1 MTMLRERRALRVGP
15 VSTIVRPAGVLVVAV
30 LALVLV
36 VVICVNLGRGD
47 YTLSLGQVLDI
58 LRGGGKRA
66 QRVIVIDVR
75 LPRVA
80 VGALVGAALGIA
92 GALTQSTLRNPLAGP
107 DLLGITA
114 GASCGAIGVIT
125 LGGLSGIAYDI
136 GVPLA
141 ALVGGLGTAAA
152 IYALSWR
159 RGFDGFRLVL
169 IGIGINAMLMA
180 MIGWLLV
187 YAKIDDVIRAQLW
200 LNGTVNTAA
209 RSQIPPLAIGFVVA
223 GGFAL
228 MSVST
233 LAVLRLGDDKARSLG
248 LQLQSQQA
256 FLLLAAV
263 VLASLATAV
272 TGPIGFVAL
281 AAPQIARRLQRC
293 PGEPIIA
300 SALVGAIL
308 VVGSDIIARTV
319 LPMTLPVGI
328 VTSAMGGIFLLYLL
342 VVSNRKVTI

>member
-1 MTMLRERRALRVGP
+1 MLLRKPRALRIGP
-15 VSTIVRPAGVLVVAV
+15 VSAVVRPTAILVVGGLAVALAV
-30 LALVLV
+30 L
-36 VVICVNLGRGD
+36 ICVNLGRGD
-47 YTLSLGQVLDI
+47 YSLSVGQVLDI
-58 LRGGGKRA
+58 LRGGGRRA
-66 QRVIVIDVR
+66 ERVIVIDVR
-75 LPRVA
+75 LPRVV
-80 VGALVGAALGIA
+80 VGALVGAALGVA

-114 GASCGAIGVIT
+114 GAACGAIGVIT
-125 LGGLSGIAYDI
+125 IGGLSGAAYNI

-141 ALVGGLGTAAA
+141 ALAGGLATAAV
-152 IYALSWR
+152 IYGLAWR

-200 LNGTVNTAA
+200 LNGTVNAA
-209 RSQIPPLAIGFVVA
+209 DWSQVPPLAIGFAVA

-228 MSVST
+228 ISVST
-233 LAVLRLGDDKARSLG
+233 LSILRLGDDKARSLG
-248 LQLQSQQA
+248 IRLQAQQGA
-256 FLLLAAV
+256 LLLAAV

-281 AAPQIARRLQRC
+281 AAPQIARRLQRF
-293 PGEPIIA
+293 PGEPIVA

-308 VVGSDIIARTV
+308 VVASDIIARTV
-319 LPMTLPVGI
+319 LPFTLPVGI
-328 VTSAMGGIFLLYLL
+328 VTSALGGVFLLYLL
-342 VVSNRKVTI
+342 VASNRKVTI